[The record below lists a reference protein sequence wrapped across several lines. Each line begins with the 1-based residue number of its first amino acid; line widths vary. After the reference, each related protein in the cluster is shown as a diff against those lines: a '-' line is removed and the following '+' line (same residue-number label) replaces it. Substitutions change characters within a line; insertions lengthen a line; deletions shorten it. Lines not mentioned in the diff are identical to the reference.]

1 MDTLCVLVG
10 LLFFSCVIT
19 AQLPEL
25 NQCPPEDPNCHPW
38 CIEYVDKCRV
48 CRCKKEKQGSGDKTY
63 AWSGFNT
70 DSGVGGFAGSES
82 GSLSSLGEKWG
93 AIGGE
98 SWGSKGNEDKTNII
112 IIEKEK
118 KPEVGMMSFPGSSFV
133 GKSPF
138 QMNGPS
144 HGMMKFPPRRNSIPS
159 GCKTKNVPLI
169 SPGVPRY
176 CVTGLIIDC
185 PRDCVVTDE
194 FGCKS
199 CPCAPAIKAWMPVC
213 ENVPAAKPQNSCIG
227 TKLCIMSCKGEAKI
241 GETGADGCQ
250 KCTCIKR
257 ENNLVSKTITTTTP
271 KPTTKNIMECT
282 KLIAC
287 MIKCKDTGYDIGN
300 TQSDGCPSC
309 RCKDKTSNNNNNN
322 NNSNNINSNN
332 MNNSNNNNNGGG
344 GMQTWTA
351 GSGGSGMTGMNT
363 ASGSGNNILNNVG
376 GGTGSGGGAKC
387 QFPLCIDGGSGG
399 GGNPMMPSAGS
410 SGGSSGGCAGPFC
423 ASMTGGGSGG
433 GMGMGGGSGGMMMGG
448 SGGGGSGG
456 SGPFKASL
464 SSAAAA
470 SGGMGSAMK
479 SPFMAAAS
487 GSGGG
492 GGGVDHNPMHGPMLS
507 MGPGVGKTTDKE
519 VEKVAYNSECFG
531 PSCSA
536 KNGKMHGLIGSC
548 MEMEKCI
555 ANCGGSYEI
564 GPLGPDG
571 CQSCTCNPE

>member
-1 MDTLCVLVG
+1 MDTLLVLVLD
-10 LLFFSCVIT
+10 LLFFSCFVR

-38 CIEYVDKCRV
+38 CIEYVNKCRV
-48 CRCKKEKQGSGDKTY
+48 CRCKKGFDNQGTGDKTSS
-63 AWSGFNT
+63 WGGFNT
-70 DSGVGGFAGSES
+70 DLGGGGFGGSD
-82 GSLSSLGEKWG
+82 GDSLSSLEEKWG
-93 AIGGE
+93 SIGGE
-98 SWGSKGNEDKTNII
+98 SWGSKGNDDKTNII

-118 KPEVGMMSFPGSSFV
+118 KPEVGMMSFPGSSFA

-144 HGMMKFPPRRNSIPS
+144 PVMMKFPPRRNSIPS
-159 GCKTKNVPLI
+159 GCTPKNVPLV

-199 CPCAPAIKAWMPVC
+199 CPCAPAVKAWMPVC
-213 ENVPAAKPQNSCIG
+213 ENAPAAKPQKVNSCIG

-257 ENNLVSKTITTTTP
+257 ENNLVPKTTTTTTTTTP

-282 KLIAC
+282 KLITC

-300 TQSDGCPSC
+300 TKSDGCPNC
-309 RCKDKTSNNNNNN
+309 RCKDKTSNNNSNNN
-322 NNSNNINSNN
+322 NNNNI
-332 MNNSNNNNNGGG
+332 NNNGGG

-351 GSGGSGMTGMNT
+351 GSGGMGMNGMNTGIGSGMTG
-363 ASGSGNNILNNVG
+363 SGNSILNNVG
-376 GGTGSGGGAKC
+376 SGTGSGGGDKC
-387 QFPLCIDGGSGG
+387 QFPLCISGSSGG

-423 ASMTGGGSGG
+423 ASMTGSGSGG

-448 SGGGGSGG
+448 GGGGGSGG
-456 SGPFKASL
+456 NGPFKASL

-487 GSGGG
+487 GGGG
-492 GGGVDHNPMHGPMLS
+492 AGHNPMQGPMLS
-507 MGPGVGKTTDKE
+507 MCPGAGKPTDKE

-548 MEMEKCI
+548 MDMERCI

-564 GPLGPDG
+564 GPRGPDG